1 MDSPAKLKISYD
13 DLKQRLSELEKRH
26 LKFVEQTTEQMLV
39 YRTQILDLKAE
50 IEKQHKM
57 IAELE

>member
-57 IAELE
+57 ITELE

>member
-13 DLKQRLSELEKRH
+13 DLTQRLSDLEKRH

-57 IAELE
+57 ITELE